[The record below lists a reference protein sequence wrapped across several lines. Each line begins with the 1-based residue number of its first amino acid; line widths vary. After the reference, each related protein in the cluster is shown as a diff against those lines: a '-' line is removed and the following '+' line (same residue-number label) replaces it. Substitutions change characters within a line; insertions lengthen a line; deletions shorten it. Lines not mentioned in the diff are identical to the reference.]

1 MKKLSL
7 LCLPLVAI
15 GAPALAEAPA
25 GFRLEAMAGFD
36 RPKARF
42 ADAATTPR
50 KTLNGG
56 FYGGAVGFDA
66 AMGTALSFG
75 ADAELTFTTADTSS
89 QGGEISLNK
98 DLYVGGRVTASVS
111 DTFNIYAKA
120 GYTNLEV
127 DYRHATNAAAPKVA
141 GNLNGIRGALG
152 VQVMDDSGAYYGVEG
167 RYSDYEKGMTRKQAM
182 LVVGTR
188 F

>member
-1 MKKLSL
+1 MKKSFL
-7 LCLPLVAI
+7 LCLPLMAV

-25 GFRLEAMAGFD
+25 GFRLELMAGYD
-36 RPKARF
+36 RPQARF

-50 KTLNGG
+50 KSLNSA
-56 FYGGAVGFDA
+56 FYGGGIGFDA
-66 AMGTALSFG
+66 AMGTAFSVG
-75 ADAELTFTTADTSS
+75 ADAELTFSTADSSS

-98 DLYVGGRVTASVS
+98 DLYVGGRITGSVS
-111 DTFNIYAKA
+111 DTFNVYAKA

-127 DYRHATNAAAPKVA
+127 DYRHPANAAAPRLA
-141 GNLNGIRGALG
+141 GHLNGVRGALG
-152 VQVMDDSGAYYGVEG
+152 VQVVADEGAYYGFEG
-167 RYSDYEKGMTRKQAM
+167 RYSDYEKGVTRKQAM